1 LTHEEG
7 GLGFVTR
14 VAGYMAALST
24 TFIGY
29 GMIQPLLSLH
39 TSGFVGTSYLL
50 VGFLISLIGLVKA
63 GFGPVS
69 GFLSDVHGR
78 RRLATIGAGAIAAS
92 MALVYL
98 STSTAMLVVGFIL
111 YGLGQAM
118 FFLAM
123 MTAMVEA
130 AGPEK
135 RAIAMGLY
143 EGGNNLSIMIGS
155 ATSSILVSMIGIA
168 AVFSVAAALSTISVL
183 VCILVLKE
191 TSQPSEAK
199 GPILDIKGLRR
210 LISLEYLGAMYAAF
224 LFMYNQNAFSAII
237 PLYTTQMGLLNV
249 KELAQLFV
257 AFAGAT
263 ALGSLLAGPVSDR
276 IGRRKPIAVGM
287 AFTALSFAGLY
298 VAVTP
303 IMLVASSII
312 LGFGIGF
319 FHPVAS
325 ALVADVS
332 TSENRGKAFGFY
344 RLMRDLGMFAGPS
357 AAGVVSAIFG
367 VGSLFLLNI
376 ALAILGCIIAVLVIK
391 ETHMKT

>member
-1 LTHEEG
+1 
-7 GLGFVTR
+7 
-14 VAGYMAALST
+14 
-24 TFIGY
+24 
-29 GMIQPLLSLH
+29 
-39 TSGFVGTSYLL
+39 
-50 VGFLISLIGLVKA
+50 
-63 GFGPVS
+63 
-69 GFLSDVHGR
+69 
-78 RRLATIGAGAIAAS
+78 
-92 MALVYL
+92 
-98 STSTAMLVVGFIL
+98 
-111 YGLGQAM
+111 M

-155 ATSSILVSMIGIA
+155 AASSILVSVIGIA
-168 AVFSVAAALSTISVL
+168 AVFSVAAVLSTISVL

-199 GPILDIKGLRR
+199 GTILDVKGLRR
-210 LISLEYLGAMYAAF
+210 LISPEYLGAMYAAF

-257 AFAGAT
+257 AFAGAI

-287 AFTALSFAGLY
+287 AFTALSFAGLC

-303 IMLVASSII
+303 IILVASSLI

-344 RLMRDLGMFAGPS
+344 RLIRDLGMFAGPS
-357 AAGVVSAIFG
+357 VAGVVSAIFG

-376 ALAILGCIIAVLVIK
+376 ALAILGFIIAVFVIK